1 MSYLSMC
8 FAFFTVRVVVVYCVV
23 QHLLQL
29 ERGLHCEAPSAGDHV
44 VPVQKSEGIV
54 EALLTH
60 VAQNLWLRREE
71 NSPKTV
77 DVLF

>member
-1 MSYLSMC
+1 MC

-29 ERGLHCEAPSAGDHV
+29 ERGLHCEASSAGDHV
-44 VPVQKSEGIV
+44 VPVQKSESIV